1 MKSAG
6 GQEPWRKWMMRTGWT
21 GLSKPMRN
29 PDTGEE
35 LTPAQRQ
42 WINRWIGKNGKWD
55 KEMEEYMTWDEG
67 RFEREWKKLN
77 GKRAKLDIGKSYIH
91 EMLDES
97 KTRQFNNAWDAYRM
111 EYPGYQ
117 DVRVMQDVRDSE
129 TTAGNYSAAVE
140 AAEMLE
146 EMQSKY

>member
-1 MKSAG
+1 
-6 GQEPWRKWMMRTGWT
+6 
-21 GLSKPMRN
+21 
-29 PDTGEE
+29 
-35 LTPAQRQ
+35 
-42 WINRWIGKNGKWD
+42 
-55 KEMEEYMTWDEG
+55 MEEYMTWDEG